1 MKKSQLI
8 GFLLTFLVGPLGLF
22 YSSAPAALG
31 FLLAAIVFGV
41 LTAGIALFV
50 IWPISIITGFF
61 TVHRHNSKVA
71 LEERRHKEL
80 LEATKATENQI
91 QE

>member
-50 IWPISIITGFF
+50 IPISIIAG
-61 TVHRHNSKVA
+61 TVPNH
-71 LEERRHKEL
+71 LEF
-80 LEATKATENQI
+80 
-91 QE
+91 